1 MKLNEIFSNDFI
13 SRLNSLNK
21 DGHVNP
27 NEEVEGPVDVEKYL
41 KELNFQ
47 VHIERQMNGSG
58 KISNNDIFIDGSENK
73 QRQRFSMAHELG
85 HAMQNVRYANRND
98 NSNDYSSEDR
108 QDEDEVFANAFA
120 AQFLMPKVL
129 VSQGISKAI
138 SDQHLDSGH
147 LQMSEV
153 TAIIKTVASQL
164 DVSTMAMKY
173 RIDNLGI
180 FVPAEGK

>member
-1 MKLNEIFSNDFI
+1 MKLNEIFSSDFI

-27 NEEVEGPVDVEKYL
+27 DEEVEGPVDVEKFL

-47 VHIERQMNGSG
+47 VHIEKQMNGSG
-58 KISNNDIFIDGSENK
+58 KISNNDIFIDGSENR

-98 NSNDYSSEDR
+98 DSSDYSSEDR
-108 QDEDEVFANAFA
+108 QDEVFANAFA

-129 VSQGISKAI
+129 VSRGVNQAI
-138 SDQHLDSGH
+138 SDQHLDSRH
-147 LQMSEV
+147 LQMVEV
-153 TAIIKTVASQL
+153 KSIIETVAGQL

-180 FVPAEGK
+180 FVPAEDK